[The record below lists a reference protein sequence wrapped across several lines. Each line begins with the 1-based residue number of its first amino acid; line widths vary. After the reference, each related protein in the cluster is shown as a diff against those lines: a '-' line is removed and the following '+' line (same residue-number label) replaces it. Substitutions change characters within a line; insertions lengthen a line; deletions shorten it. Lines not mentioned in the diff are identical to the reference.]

1 MSPKLRKLFIDVAG
15 CPVLIS
21 GVLLVRGPCV
31 RPSWGHTGP
40 LFWANNAGNSGS
52 GDSGLNS
59 RGGV

>member
-1 MSPKLRKLFIDVAG
+1 MSRKLRKLFINVAG
-15 CPVLIS
+15 CPGLIS

-40 LFWANNAGNSGS
+40 LFWANNAGNPGS
-52 GDSGLNS
+52 GVFGLKS